1 MNNIKSQSCDSC
13 VPKVTRKV
21 DNIKF
26 SMLVALQSFD
36 WILRPMHVER
46 NGRRPD
52 FGAWLTFL
60 CASIEYFLP
69 AKTSWSQ
76 VVPPGGPV
84 DANTVSGQSSSVGA
98 TPTPPTVLPPHPST
112 TPTPI
117 QPHQQPASEHRF
129 TYSDIS
135 VTSLRGLEPHI
146 SVSVPQVG
154 DVRVVI
160 KEQLLFL
167 EWSRLQDFQVCCF
180 VSC

>member
-1 MNNIKSQSCDSC
+1 M
-13 VPKVTRKV
+13 
-21 DNIKF
+21 
-26 SMLVALQSFD
+26 
-36 WILRPMHVER
+36 
-46 NGRRPD
+46 
-52 FGAWLTFL
+52 TFL
-60 CASIEYFLP
+60 YASIEYFLP

-84 DANTVSGQSSSVGA
+84 DASTVSGQSSSVGA

-117 QPHQQPASEHRF
+117 QPQQQPASEHRF

-154 DVRVVI
+154 DVRVRNQTKVTI
-160 KEQLLFL
+160 LPL
-167 EWSRLQDFQVCCF
+167 DFQVLLLYLLLVHCIAGTEFGSPWGCQ
-180 VSC
+180 SCRYYMTHELWEESETECDWELTWTLLILTNIL